1 MRPSRSDIA
10 LALALLLS
18 AAASSLSPGR
28 AAEPAPAAE
37 TAIRAALEKWTA
49 DFNAGH
55 AEKICDLF
63 ALDLRYD
70 YRGQPERGYGDICA
84 LLHQS
89 LADGTKHYAYSFT
102 VKEILVADDLAVVRL
117 SWTLRMRPRGSEG
130 FAQSTESGIDIFRK
144 RADGSWKI
152 IRYIAYE
159 E

>member
-1 MRPSRSDIA
+1 MRLSRSDIA

-18 AAASSLSPGR
+18 TAANSLSLAH
-28 AAEPAPAAE
+28 AAEPAQAPE

-49 DFNAGH
+49 DFNAGD

-70 YRGQPERGYGDICA
+70 YRGQPERDYGDICA
-84 LLHQS
+84 LLHRS

-102 VKEILVADDLAVVRL
+102 VKEILVADDVAIVRL
-117 SWTLRMRPRGSEG
+117 SWTLRMRSRGLEG
-130 FAQSTESGIDIFRK
+130 FAQSTESGMDIFRK
-144 RADGSWKI
+144 QTDGSWKI